1 MRRRRGLAFGIKVVC
16 ALLSCAVLGC
26 ADVSCDLG
34 EAVRRCVG
42 RMSLESASDFQN
54 AERLC
59 EEAARLLLQRP
70 SPEARK
76 AMERLGGY
84 YREIAFDDRTY
95 FTRERSLSRYFGL
108 VRHTAALL
116 AEGPGFSEGAWRFQL
131 DAAERVNLEIERCR
145 KEPPGGPYGNVASSR
160 GPFKTQRQYLSD
172 LEAERFRFIRE
183 GFETGPFTRYFHSLS
198 APSRHEWMERL
209 SVVAWRKVVIWDPD
223 NQMAELPVL
232 KSGDGGR
239 GTDAAPGM
247 RTERLGDGV
256 EAIMRPVKKPK

>member
-1 MRRRRGLAFGIKVVC
+1 MAFGIKVVC

-26 ADVSCDLG
+26 ADASCDLG

-95 FTRERSLSRYFGL
+95 FTR
-108 VRHTAALL
+108 V
-116 AEGPGFSEGAWRFQL
+116 
-131 DAAERVNLEIERCR
+131 
-145 KEPPGGPYGNVASSR
+145 
-160 GPFKTQRQYLSD
+160 
-172 LEAERFRFIRE
+172 RFIRE

-209 SVVAWRKVVIWDPD
+209 SVVARRKVVIWDPD

-232 KSGDGGR
+232 KPGDGGR

>member
-1 MRRRRGLAFGIKVVC
+1 MRRRRGFAFGIKVVC

-26 ADVSCDLG
+26 ADASCDLG

-42 RMSLESASDFQN
+42 RMSLESASDCQN

-108 VRHTAALL
+108 ARHTAALL
-116 AEGPGFSEGAWRFQL
+116 AEGPGFSEG
-131 DAAERVNLEIERCR
+131 
-145 KEPPGGPYGNVASSR
+145 PGGFSLMRQNASLLRSSDAGKSLRADPTGMSLRREGRSKRSGSTFPTWRPSVSDSFARALRPARSR
-160 GPFKTQRQYLSD
+160 GISTLCLR
-172 LEAERFRFIRE
+172 
-183 GFETGPFTRYFHSLS
+183 
-198 APSRHEWMERL
+198 
-209 SVVAWRKVVIWDPD
+209 
-223 NQMAELPVL
+223 
-232 KSGDGGR
+232 
-239 GTDAAPGM
+239 
-247 RTERLGDGV
+247 RLGMNGWS
-256 EAIMRPVKKPK
+256 A